1 MDKIRYLLNG
11 FYEVAYIDGE
21 DDCNFDPSA
30 SQYYTLLL
38 DLFTRMK
45 NTIEE
50 LEKAGDGKVFEEAFR
65 LLKEIE

>member
-11 FYEVAYIDGE
+11 FYEVAFIAGE
-21 DDCNFDPSA
+21 DGNSFDPSA
-30 SQYYTLLL
+30 SQYYALLL

-45 NTIEE
+45 STIEE
-50 LEKAGDGKVFEEAFR
+50 LEKTGDGTVFEEAFN